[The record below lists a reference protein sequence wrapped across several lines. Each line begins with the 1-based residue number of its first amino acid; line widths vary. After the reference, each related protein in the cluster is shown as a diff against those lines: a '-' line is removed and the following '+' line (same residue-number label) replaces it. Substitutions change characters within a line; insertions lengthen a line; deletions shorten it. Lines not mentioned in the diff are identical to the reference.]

1 MSSIGDAAAAT
12 WLGAAYSSINS
23 APSDWIS
30 QSFTPP
36 STAGTRQASAFANLL
51 ASTMQNQLAS
61 LDDIY
66 ARQALLR
73 LQEAQQQKLDQTMAT
88 LDEAQNAISGSS
100 GTNGVITTDMSVTVD
115 MSSNILTLRD
125 GTMID
130 ITTGL
135 RLDPVTKLPYGV
147 GYVSDSSSPSS

>member
-1 MSSIGDAAAAT
+1 MSSIGDASAAA
-12 WLGAAYSSINS
+12 WLGAAYSSMNS
-23 APSDWIS
+23 APGNWIS
-30 QSFTPP
+30 QSLAPA
-36 STAGTRQASAFANLL
+36 STAGTSLASAFANLL
-51 ASTMQNQLAS
+51 ASTMQDQLAS

-73 LQEAQQQKLDQTMAT
+73 LQEEQQQKLDQTMAT
-88 LDEAQNAISGSS
+88 LDEAQNAMSASQ
-100 GTNGVITTDMSVTVD
+100 GTNGVITTDMSMTVD
-115 MSSNILTLRD
+115 LNSNILTLRD

-147 GYVSDSSSPSS
+147 GYVSGSSSTSS